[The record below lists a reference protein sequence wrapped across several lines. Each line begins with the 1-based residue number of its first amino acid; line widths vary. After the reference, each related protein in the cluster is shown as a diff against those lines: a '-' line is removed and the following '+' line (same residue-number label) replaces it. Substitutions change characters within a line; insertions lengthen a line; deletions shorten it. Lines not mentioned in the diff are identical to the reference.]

1 VVAAGAE
8 KLAAALKACD
18 RHLPEGSQFTR
29 PSGGMNL
36 WVRLPHPLDASAL
49 LRAAEEQ
56 GVSYLPGRH
65 FAVGRQEPGSL
76 RLSFAGL
83 EASRIEAGISI
94 LGALFTQELRRE
106 RLGGIARQVTAM
118 V

>member
-1 VVAAGAE
+1 
-8 KLAAALKACD
+8 
-18 RHLPEGSQFTR
+18 
-29 PSGGMNL
+29 MNL
-36 WVRLPHPLDASAL
+36 WVRLPAPLDSAVL

-65 FAVGRQEPGSL
+65 FAVGRPEMGGL

-83 EASRIEAGISI
+83 DAARIEEGISI
-94 LGALFTQELRRE
+94 LGALFTAELRRE
-106 RLGGIARQVTAM
+106 RSGGAARQVTAM

>member
-1 VVAAGAE
+1 
-8 KLAAALKACD
+8 
-18 RHLPEGSQFTR
+18 
-29 PSGGMNL
+29 MNI

-49 LRAAEEQ
+49 LRHAEEQ
-56 GVSYLPGRH
+56 GVSYLPGRY
-65 FAVGRQEPGSL
+65 FAIGRGEPGSL

-83 EASRIEAGISI
+83 EASRIREGISI

-106 RLGGIARQVTAM
+106 RQGGYGRQATAI